1 MLFAFQRVLAETQE
15 GWPFLM
21 SSIEVFEQ
29 GDPEDEF
36 WRSRFAELSAVEQ
49 QDLRDAASTGRAM
62 RDERKAALV
71 ADLARSKYSYLKRRL
86 IPAVMTIWLLG
97 ALAGVALSVVLSDDA
112 GSDSAI
118 VGAVMAVLVA
128 GLVSAFIYW
137 AALRPYRRAISG
149 NGPKVG

>member
-1 MLFAFQRVLAETQE
+1 
-15 GWPFLM
+15 M
-21 SSIEVFEQ
+21 SPIKLFEQ
-29 GDPEDEF
+29 GDPEDEL

-86 IPAVMTIWLLG
+86 IPVIMTIWFLG
-97 ALAGVALSVVLSDDA
+97 AIAGVALSVVLSDDA

-118 VGAVMAVLVA
+118 VGVVMAALVA
-128 GLVSAFIYW
+128 GLIAALIYW
-137 AALRPYRRAISG
+137 AALRPYRRAISA
-149 NGPKVG
+149 NGSNVG